1 VPGDRFS
8 GQLIEEFI
16 VQRVGNLI
24 AGLDNQPG
32 MKPVEHAGNAA
43 KMVGMCVGDDGHR
56 KLPCAMTYQE
66 RDHDA
71 ASGIAPIVPGARI
84 DQNPSASRR
93 PQQGPVAL
101 THVEKM

>member
-1 VPGDRFS
+1 
-8 GQLIEEFI
+8 
-16 VQRVGNLI
+16 
-24 AGLDNQPG
+24 
-32 MKPVEHAGNAA
+32 
-43 KMVGMCVGDDGHR
+43 
-56 KLPCAMTYQE
+56 MTHQK

-71 ASGIAPIVPGARI
+71 ASGITPIVPGARI